1 MSRRYRLPLVL
12 VVLLTVLFVFA
23 MASSAVPAQLHEY
36 NQIGASADIF
46 VQDEILVKFKPAVK
60 NEEIDKINRGLGI
73 AESHRTYSGVFRLK
87 VPENKIN
94 EMIEIF
100 NRLPMVEYAEPNY
113 IAHAFMAP
121 NDPLYQYQ
129 WHMGNIQA
137 ESAWEIQTGNSS
149 VVVAVVDT
157 GVAYENYG
165 SFMLAP
171 DLADTNFV
179 PGYDFVNNDSH
190 PNDDDSHGTHV
201 TGTIAQ
207 STNNNTGTAGLAFNA
222 AIMPVKVL
230 NAEGTGT
237 YEAIASGIKWAADN
251 GADVIN
257 LSLGGGVDSPTM
269 SDAVRYAYLKG
280 VTIVAAAGNN
290 GISRVSYPAAYDAYV
305 IAVGATRYDNTRSKY
320 SNYGSA
326 LDLVA
331 PGGDVNVDQNGDGYG
346 DGVLQN
352 TFNPDTKNPG
362 EFSYWFFQ
370 GTSMAAPHV
379 SGVAALLISNG
390 VTGPDE
396 VRNVLQTTAKD
407 LGTTGRDN
415 YYGYGLVDAY
425 AALSYAQPPPANNA
439 PVANND
445 SYSINEDTALNV
457 ASPGVLANDTDS
469 DFDTLSAVLVS
480 GPGHGSLTLNSN
492 GSFSYTPVVN
502 YSGAD
507 SFTYRAFDGKAYSNP
522 AAVSITVN
530 AVNDA
535 PVAVGDSYTTDEDT
549 PLSVGVP
556 GVLVNDTDVDG
567 DALSAVLVSGP
578 GHGALSLNADGS
590 FNYMP
595 AAGYSGDDA
604 FSYKANDG
612 SLDSN
617 AVAVKITV
625 NEVIVTP
632 VDIEA
637 PTWPAGSTISALIVT
652 KNSVTLKWDAA
663 ADNVG
668 IASYKIYQT
677 GYASKTYNVT
687 GSTLQYKVTGLKS
700 KKTYTFGVEAYDA
713 AGNSAYGPSVT
724 VTTP

>member
-1 MSRRYRLPLVL
+1 MSHRYRFPLVL
-12 VVLLTVLFVFA
+12 VFLLAALFVFA

-36 NQIGASADIF
+36 KQAGHSGDIF
-46 VQDEILVKFKPAVK
+46 VQDEILVKFKPTVK
-60 NEEIDKINRGLGI
+60 NEEIDKINHGLGI
-73 AESHRTYSGVFRLK
+73 AEAHRTYSGVFRLK
-87 VPENKIN
+87 VPENKLD
-94 EMIEIF
+94 EMIKTY
-100 NRLPMVEYAEPNY
+100 NKLPAVEYAERNY
-113 IAHAFMAP
+113 IAHTFMVP
-121 NDPLYQYQ
+121 NDSLYKYQ
-129 WHMGNIQA
+129 WHMGRIEA
-137 ESAWEIQTGNSS
+137 ESAWDRQTGSPA

-165 SFMLAP
+165 KYVMAP
-171 DLADTNFV
+171 DLANTVFV
-179 PGYDFVNNDSH
+179 AGFDYVNNDSH
-190 PNDDDSHGTHV
+190 PNDDNSHGTHV
-201 TGTIAQ
+201 AGTIAQ
-207 STNNNTGTAGLAFNA
+207 STNNGTGTAGVAFNA

-230 NAEGTGT
+230 NKSGSGT
-237 YEAIASGIKWAADN
+237 YDAIASGIKFAADN

-257 LSLGGGVDSPTM
+257 LSLGGASGSSTLE
-269 SDAVRYAYLKG
+269 DALRYAYGKG
-280 VTIVAAAGNN
+280 VTIIAAAGND
-290 GISRVSYPAAYDAYV
+290 GTGSISYPAAYDAYV
-305 IAVGATRYDNTRSKY
+305 IAVGATRYDNTLSSY

-352 TFNPDTKNPG
+352 TFNPTSKNTG
-362 EFSYWFFQ
+362 DFGYWFFQ
-370 GTSMAAPHV
+370 GTSMATPHV

-396 VRNVLQTTAKD
+396 VRSVLQSTAKD

-415 YYGYGLVDAY
+415 YYGYGLADAY
-425 AALSYAQPPPANNA
+425 AALTYAQPPANNA

-445 SYSINEDTALNV
+445 SYSINEDTSLN
-457 ASPGVLANDTDS
+457 AADPGVLANDTDA
-469 DFDTLSAVLVS
+469 DGDTLSAELVS

-492 GSFSYTPVVN
+492 GSFSYTPAVN

-507 SFTYRAFDGKAYSNP
+507 SFTYRAHDGKAYSNP

-535 PVAVGDSYTTDEDT
+535 PVAMGDSYTTDEDT

-556 GVLVNDTDVDG
+556 GVLGNDTDVDG

-578 GHGALSLNADGS
+578 SHGALSLNAGGS
-590 FNYMP
+590 FNYTP

-617 AVAVKITV
+617 AVTVVITV

-632 VDIEA
+632 VDTEDPA
-637 PTWPAGSTISALIVT
+637 WPAGSMISALIVT

-677 GYASKTYNVT
+677 GYVSKTYNVT

-713 AGNSAYGPSVT
+713 AGNSTYGPSVT
-724 VTTP
+724 ITTP